1 MLDARKAVVGLTAVG
16 QGLVAAGSDLTDPW
30 PLGHL
35 FRAVAEDARVALVT
49 GNVTMSAASCAQP
62 PCWKGPRPGAGSLP
76 SSRELRLGFGK
87 EDAGSRNASV
97 GAQAH
102 YTLAIPQSGRVAGSG
117 PFAVQGNR
125 I

>member
-35 FRAVAEDARVALVT
+35 FRAVAEDARAALVT

-62 PCWKGPRPGAGSLP
+62 PYWKGPRPGPGASL
-76 SSRELRLGFGK
+76 RRGNCVW
-87 EDAGSRNASV
+87 A
-97 GAQAH
+97 
-102 YTLAIPQSGRVAGSG
+102 SGRGMRGRATPRSARKPIIPDYSYR
-117 PFAVQGNR
+117 PFFTTP
-125 I
+125 